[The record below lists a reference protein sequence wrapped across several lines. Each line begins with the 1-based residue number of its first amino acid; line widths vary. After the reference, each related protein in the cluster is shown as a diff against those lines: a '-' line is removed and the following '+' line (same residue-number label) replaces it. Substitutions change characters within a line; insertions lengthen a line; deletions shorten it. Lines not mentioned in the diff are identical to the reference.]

1 MALPLPSKPLRPTAG
16 ATKMV
21 VLEASGAG
29 EAELFAGLATSSEGG
44 GRVPGAKASAANGTR
59 SSSQGASQ
67 VFLTNRNFCKLVS
80 LARRRWRTGWRCFS
94 SGVAGIITGKASNR
108 HSLPLCDRRRQYQ
121 RKCYC
126 TQCKAVLHLV
136 RRKSSRRHACP
147 CSAEGGKTFFCHKAD
162 DSGQVCGV
170 SQVSVNLYE
179 FCSMNLAAKFHVQNQ
194 QVRRSHRSDYIL
206 VYPVMAVNKSEPVP
220 FFLQSQP

>member
-1 MALPLPSKPLRPTAG
+1 MALLPSTALRPTAG

-94 SGVAGIITGKASNR
+94 SGVAGILLAKPATG
-108 HSLPLCDRRRQYQ
+108 
-121 RKCYC
+121 
-126 TQCKAVLHLV
+126 TV
-136 RRKSSRRHACP
+136 CP
-147 CSAEGGKTFFCHKAD
+147 CAIVGDNTSVSATARSAKQYCI
-162 DSGQVCGV
+162 
-170 SQVSVNLYE
+170 LYVE
-179 FCSMNLAAKFHVQNQ
+179 SLLAGTPALAARKVERLSFAIKLMTQGRFVG
-194 QVRRSHRSDYIL
+194 
-206 VYPVMAVNKSEPVP
+206 YPRY
-220 FFLQSQP
+220 Q